1 MSAELAAVAGLRNHL
16 APLLSVPVFD
26 MRAPQAGAP
35 GYEPMPYAILSGSA
49 TNTADTDNTRGFDLS
64 LDVHTWDDSQPYNRV
79 TVSQFQQQIYDALHR
94 FDTLS
99 IGVVYR
105 VIGIDQTLQT
115 ITLDPDGITRH
126 GVQSFRIQFE
136 PVNLAV

>member
-16 APLLSVPVFD
+16 APLLSIPVFD
-26 MRAPQAGAP
+26 MRAPQQGEK
-35 GYEPMPYAILSGSA
+35 GYKPMPYCVLSSST
-49 TNTADTDNTRGFDLS
+49 TNTADTDNTLGFDLS
-64 LDVHTWDDSQPYNRV
+64 LDIHTWDDSRPCTRF
-79 TVSQFQQQIYDALHR
+79 TVSEFQQEIYDALHR

-105 VIGIDQTLQT
+105 LIGIDQTLQT
-115 ITLDPDGITRH
+115 IMLDPDGITRH
-126 GVQSFRIQFE
+126 GVQSFRMQFE